1 MPKIILD
8 LATLTPD
15 KTVQKGIT
23 KTNSPSCLITTGMLQ
38 NAIFN
43 SANFS
48 CIATDAKGVIQI
60 FNVGAEHMLGYSAES
75 VINKITPADIS
86 DSDEIIAHAEALSA
100 ELSTPITPG
109 FDSLVFKASRG
120 IEDIYELTYIRKNGS
135 RFPAIVSVTALRD
148 DKNMI
153 IGYLLI
159 GTDNTAR
166 KKIEAKQKKLDQRL
180 RDQQFYTR
188 SLIESNIDALMTT
201 DPSGIITDV
210 NKQMELLTGCTRH
223 ELVGTPFKS
232 YFTDQERAEAGI
244 KLVLSKKIV
253 RDYELTSR
261 ARDGKETQVS
271 YNASTFYDRNRM
283 LQGVFAS
290 ARDITKRKDGEKLIL
305 NLAFH
310 DSLTQLPN
318 RRLLTDRLSQA
329 MATSK
334 RSGRYGAMIFLDL
347 DNFKSLNDTQGHCTG
362 DLLLIEVAHR
372 ISNCVREVDIVARF
386 GGDEF
391 VVIISNLDKD
401 EAESIRQVS
410 IIAEKI
416 LSTLKKPYVLKVETI
431 GNKDKTIEHLCTS
444 SIGVALFL
452 DREVDTDEIIKWA
465 DIAMYK
471 AKEAGGNSIHFYNP

>member
-1 MPKIILD
+1 
-8 LATLTPD
+8 
-15 KTVQKGIT
+15 
-23 KTNSPSCLITTGMLQ
+23 
-38 NAIFN
+38 
-43 SANFS
+43 
-48 CIATDAKGVIQI
+48 
-60 FNVGAEHMLGYSAES
+60 
-75 VINKITPADIS
+75 
-86 DSDEIIAHAEALSA
+86 
-100 ELSTPITPG
+100 
-109 FDSLVFKASRG
+109 
-120 IEDIYELTYIRKNGS
+120 
-135 RFPAIVSVTALRD
+135 
-148 DKNMI
+148 
-153 IGYLLI
+153 
-159 GTDNTAR
+159 
-166 KKIEAKQKKLDQRL
+166 
-180 RDQQFYTR
+180 
-188 SLIESNIDALMTT
+188 
-201 DPSGIITDV
+201 
-210 NKQMELLTGCTRH
+210 MELLTGCTRH

-334 RSGRYGAMIFLDL
+334 RSGRYGALIFLDL